1 MALLCISFFKII
13 SKHAWTVLSAW
24 NYQRWEGS
32 IVMSYLNDILW
43 IQKKKK
49 KTLGVKIP
57 KT

>member
-13 SKHAWTVLSAW
+13 SKYTWTVLSAW

-49 KTLGVKIP
+49 NFRSQDT
-57 KT
+57 